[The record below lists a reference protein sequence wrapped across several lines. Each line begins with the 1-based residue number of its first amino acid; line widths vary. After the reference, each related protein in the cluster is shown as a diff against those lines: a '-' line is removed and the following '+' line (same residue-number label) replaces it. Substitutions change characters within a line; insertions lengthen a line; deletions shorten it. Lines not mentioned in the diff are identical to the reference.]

1 MTFIFF
7 SANIHEGGEDRLPAT
22 RLLSLALGSA
32 YKFEDI
38 ADVDFPQ
45 SFDCP
50 LPVNVPPNQNMLLM
64 KSQTGERAFYFLE
77 YIQGMTYYS
86 GRQTR
91 FCRAV
96 MDVFSTYDVYSLPLR
111 GVWHRGHVCGYA
123 NGANPPK
130 PRTVTAQ
137 SGDIKFPYPSSDATV
152 QKVSVLMGYEDTYRL
167 VIFATA
173 GDTNPGAIEA
183 YADGEKICLFS
194 ADTFGATSVTDS
206 VSLIATAAELYN
218 LLGVLR
224 TKISTID
231 SIYAIPA
238 WIAADPA
245 TEGGFVM
252 HNLRDA
258 GGNTILQVYA
268 KQKSAATLF
277 GVKAT
282 VDSMNDQA
290 LVCGTAR
297 IEIPSVCVS
306 GESAEYGVRFTSAIT
321 PNNIT
326 LSMAYGAQSADI
338 TQYFKVPFYWRD
350 EGAKQERD
358 IQAVLGAGL
367 GLLGLVGAGAGGLGA
382 AIGAA
387 GIIAGAA
394 QVAGAPAPTYFGAG
408 FYPGS
413 WLTYPSEYSANTV
426 FGGPV
431 MMTYRRTLASQY
443 MINAYGGVGDVAAQL
458 TIGAVASA
466 TGYNPKWTYA
476 QGDVELPVSETTI
489 NVPEWAREEIS
500 ALMRRGV
507 RAWRIGNVDTTADWW
522 ASRYQS

>member
-1 MTFIFF
+1 MTFTFF
-7 SANIHEGGEDRLPAT
+7 AANIHESGEDRLPAT
-22 RLLSLALGSA
+22 RLASLADKSK
-32 YKFEDI
+32 YKFENI

-50 LPVNVPPNQNMLLM
+50 LPINVPPEQNMLRVV
-64 KSQTGERAFYFLE
+64 SQTGERAFYFLE
-77 YIQGMTYYS
+77 YIQGRTYYS

-96 MDVFSTYDVYSLPLR
+96 MDVFATYDVYSVALR

-137 SGDIKFPYPSSDATV
+137 SGDVKFPYPSSDATV
-152 QKVSVLMGYEDTYRL
+152 QKVSTLMGYDDTYRL

-173 GDTNPGAIEA
+173 GDTNPGAIEK
-183 YADGEKICLFS
+183 YADGEKICLYSENAYS
-194 ADTFGATSVTDS
+194 ATGVTDI
-206 VSLIATAAELYN
+206 VGKLATTAEIYN
-218 LLGVLR
+218 LAGLLR
-224 TKISTID
+224 TAISTID
-231 SIYAIPA
+231 SIYAIPT
-238 WIAADPA
+238 WMIAVPSSD
-245 TEGGFVM
+245 TGFFPYQ
-252 HNLRDA
+252 LRNA
-258 GGNTILQVYA
+258 GGDVLM
-268 KQKSAATLF
+268 SAFSKLASSATLV
-277 GVKAT
+277 GIKAT
-282 VDSMNDQA
+282 VDSMNEQA
-290 LVCGTAR
+290 LVCGAAR

-306 GESAEYGVRFTSAIT
+306 GDSAEYGVRFTSAIT
-321 PNNIT
+321 PTNIA
-326 LSMAYGAQSADI
+326 LSMAYGSQSADI

-350 EGAKQERD
+350 EGTKQERD

-367 GLLGLVGAGAGGLGA
+367 GLLGLVSAGAGGLGA
-382 AIGAA
+382 AIGAT

-394 QVAGAPAPTYFGAG
+394 QAAGAPAPTYFGG
-408 FYPGS
+408 GSYPGS
-413 WLTYPSEYSANTV
+413 WLSYPSEYAANTV

-431 MMTYRRTLASQY
+431 MITYRRTLAAQY

-458 TIGAVASA
+458 TLSAATSA

-476 QGDVELPVSETTI
+476 QGDVELPVSSESI

-507 RAWRIGNVDTTADWW
+507 RAWNTENVDTTANWW
-522 ASRYQS
+522 SSRYQT